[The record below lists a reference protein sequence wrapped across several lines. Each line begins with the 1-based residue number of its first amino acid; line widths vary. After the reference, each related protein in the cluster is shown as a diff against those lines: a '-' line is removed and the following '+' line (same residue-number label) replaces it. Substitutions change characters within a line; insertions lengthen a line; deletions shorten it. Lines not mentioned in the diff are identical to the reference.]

1 MKNDIVHISDR
12 PPAIKRYQS
21 WIEEMD
27 SNKKKKLKTSLLA
40 WGLILP
46 GFIFLTLFTLYP
58 IAKSLYL
65 SFFRIDLSV
74 STPEFIGLKN
84 YTDLLK
90 DDVFKQ
96 AFMNN
101 ILIALFTIPTS
112 IALAV
117 AMAIFANKVRVGKSL
132 IRVAYFYPTILP
144 MVAVANIWLFIYTP
158 IYGII
163 GYLDPSL
170 RILGNPDTALWAIII
185 MLIWK
190 QAGYVMV
197 FYLSGLQGISRE
209 LYEAAELDGAKPI
222 TIFHKITW
230 PLLKPTTI
238 YVAIISL
245 TNAYKVVDH
254 LYIMT
259 KGGPG
264 NATNMLL
271 FYIYQVGF
279 DFWDT
284 GKADTM
290 TVVLIA
296 MLLLITAIWFF
307 SQDKRTFYG

>member
-1 MKNDIVHISDR
+1 MKSDIIHILQTQLKIRSH
-12 PPAIKRYQS
+12 QS
-21 WIEEMD
+21 WVDRMD
-27 SNKKKKLKTSLLA
+27 RHKKKKLKTSLLA

-46 GFIFLTLFTLYP
+46 GFIFLALFTIYP
-58 IAKSLYL
+58 IVKSLYL

-74 STPEFIGLKN
+74 SNPEFVGLKN
-84 YTDLLK
+84 YADLLK
-90 DDVFKQ
+90 DSVFKQ

-101 ILIALFTIPTS
+101 LLVAICTIPTS

-117 AMAIFANKVRVGKSL
+117 AMAIFANKVKFAKSL
-132 IRVAYFYPTILP
+132 VRVAYFYPTILP

-163 GYLDPSL
+163 GYFNPNL
-170 RILGNPDTALWAIII
+170 RILGNPDTAIWGIII

-197 FYLSGLQGISRE
+197 FYLSGLQGISQE
-209 LYEAAELDGAKPI
+209 LYEAAELDGAKAI
-222 TIFHKITW
+222 TIFRKITW

-245 TNAYKVVDH
+245 TNAYKLVDH

-290 TVVLIA
+290 TVVLVG
-296 MLLLITAIWFF
+296 MLLLVTAIWFF